1 MSKSINLNSPE
12 LREMEKKGR
21 FHARAFL
28 QGQSL
33 PDVMMRTA
41 DFVQGL
47 GNPLGCR
54 FRLACDFMEY
64 DLDDAFSGSADA
76 LSRCGF
82 FPYAELSYEF
92 DAFQNMLLQG
102 AFKSARDSMRRMLD
116 VCLTSVVYLLHMRSG
131 AEARK
136 WISSDADTPQ
146 FSKNVK
152 CLKGNSII
160 NTLDMRFDFTDGLK
174 SLYWHL
180 CDFCHT
186 KGVEFSTGIRKGS
199 QMAYNGIIIR
209 GFCEDECRMTMEDFV
224 SVVERLAVLIVVHN
238 VGLLAPV
245 DKDAKWG
252 LNPPI
257 SGFFYE
263 HQPQRLLDV
272 MPKEYAEYFRTFAE
286 TDPTVV
292 SLREYFDA
300 LPDISEEE
308 IRLQADEFHKVMKE
322 MGK

>member
-33 PDVMMRTA
+33 PDVMLRTA
-41 DFVQGL
+41 DFIQGL
-47 GNPLGCR
+47 GDSLGCR

-92 DAFQNMLLQG
+92 DAFQSMLLQG

-116 VCLTSVVYLLHMRSG
+116 VCLTSVVYLLHMRCG

-160 NTLDMRFDFTDGLK
+160 NALDERFAFTDGLK

-186 KGVEFSTGIRKGS
+186 KGIEFSTGIRKGS
-199 QMAYNGIIIR
+199 QMDYNGIILR
-209 GFCEDECRMTMEDFV
+209 GFCEEECRKVLEDFV

-257 SGFFYE
+257 SVFFCEY
-263 HQPQRLLDV
+263 QTQLLLDV
-272 MPKEYAEYFRTFAE
+272 MPKGYAEYFRTLAV

-292 SLREYFDA
+292 SLREYFEA
-300 LPDISEEE
+300 LPDITEEE
-308 IRLQADEFHKVMKE
+308 IRAQTGEI
-322 MGK
+322 